1 MQTMYVI
8 HITKHNLRHMPE
20 FTHAVG
26 TLQQVTSEILGASF
40 NEEFEYVNELII
52 HASKV
57 NKDKDYQVVHSYAVY

>member
-1 MQTMYVI
+1 MQTMLVI

-26 TLQQVTSEILGASF
+26 TLQEVTAELLGASSKEQF
-40 NEEFEYVNELII
+40 DYAHELIA

-57 NKDKDYQVVHSYAVY
+57 NKDKDYQLVHAYDVC